1 MRHENGAYLDFL
13 NLIQATTIIIKRI
26 NSFYMKRVL
35 TGVMAAALSVVAMGQ
50 SKVYLSENFDNGI
63 PSDFVSIDRD
73 ENPVATFCYKN
84 VSINPSWIAN
94 VIDVK
99 TNKAAFSFTQG
110 NYNFA
115 QENWLITPQI
125 SIDSDSEAYL
135 CWDGKSVYNDYLEDY
150 KVMVSTGNDDT
161 GSFKELF
168 SVKGESYFWKTHT
181 VSLKQFAGQKI
192 YIAFVCTSLNK
203 YILAIDNMYIGELD
217 GYNFDVKNTSSRFSG
232 NVASATISG
241 KVRNIG
247 RTADIKSVACT
258 IGGSVLSEDVN
269 VSDFEPEEGLDYKF
283 DIPITANSVNRYDIS
298 LRMADGTEQ
307 KVYTDSV
314 ISSYFPR
321 TLLLEEITGGW
332 CPNCPDGTLYLNEV
346 KERMGSDV
354 IVVSIHM
361 SPDPL
366 ICNEYANGMI
376 RWLSSL
382 PSVIYNRDFDYK
394 NTDMYHTEGYLEKA
408 MLEPTT
414 AMVTATA
421 ALDGNKVNMH
431 ANVSFAVDY
440 DNSSDKYRVGF
451 AIVDKEYTQGN
462 VVQRNS
468 CTLLSSG
475 EYYYLPQEI
484 PGSFVRFHDMPIEGS
499 TIINGVPNS
508 LPAEIKSGGEYGCD
522 YQLTLPDRV
531 YGVDSL
537 CVVTTVFDSRTG
549 VVLNAS
555 STDLV
560 VDVTSAINT
569 VDGNTL
575 NAQIISSDNGD
586 VSIILPEAQPSSVR
600 VVGIDGR
607 VVREASANGSD
618 CLSVNCQ
625 GLKGCYIVQV
635 MQNGRKTVKK
645 IIL

>member
-63 PSDFVSIDRD
+63 PSDFVTIDRD

-168 SVKGESYFWKTHT
+168 SVNGESYFWKTHT

-321 TLLLEEITGGW
+321 TLLLEEITGG
-332 CPNCPDGTLYLNEV
+332 
-346 KERMGSDV
+346 
-354 IVVSIHM
+354 
-361 SPDPL
+361 
-366 ICNEYANGMI
+366 
-376 RWLSSL
+376 
-382 PSVIYNRDFDYK
+382 
-394 NTDMYHTEGYLEKA
+394 
-408 MLEPTT
+408 
-414 AMVTATA
+414 
-421 ALDGNKVNMH
+421 
-431 ANVSFAVDY
+431 
-440 DNSSDKYRVGF
+440 
-451 AIVDKEYTQGN
+451 
-462 VVQRNS
+462 
-468 CTLLSSG
+468 
-475 EYYYLPQEI
+475 
-484 PGSFVRFHDMPIEGS
+484 
-499 TIINGVPNS
+499 
-508 LPAEIKSGGEYGCD
+508 
-522 YQLTLPDRV
+522 
-531 YGVDSL
+531 
-537 CVVTTVFDSRTG
+537 
-549 VVLNAS
+549 
-555 STDLV
+555 
-560 VDVTSAINT
+560 
-569 VDGNTL
+569 
-575 NAQIISSDNGD
+575 
-586 VSIILPEAQPSSVR
+586 
-600 VVGIDGR
+600 
-607 VVREASANGSD
+607 
-618 CLSVNCQ
+618 
-625 GLKGCYIVQV
+625 
-635 MQNGRKTVKK
+635 
-645 IIL
+645 